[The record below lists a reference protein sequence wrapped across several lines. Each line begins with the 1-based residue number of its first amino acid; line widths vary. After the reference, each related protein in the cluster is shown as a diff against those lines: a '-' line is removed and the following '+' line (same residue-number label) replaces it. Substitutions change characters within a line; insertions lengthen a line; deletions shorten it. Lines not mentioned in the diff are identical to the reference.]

1 MLRALPRKGEDQ
13 VLFYPQA
20 LTARAAGRPKGERTR
35 AQIQAAACA
44 VLDRQGPQEFTVS
57 AVCEQA
63 GISNG
68 TFYIYFADRTVLLDD
83 LLVGF
88 VGFLQAAMRVAGSA
102 QPEDPVRA
110 ATSAYVE
117 LFRRNPGLMRC
128 LVHHLDTL
136 PQAREAFHRLNRDW
150 LETVVAAVER
160 RLHRLGRGEAVDREE
175 LLRRAYALGGMV
187 DQYLSALILSQDPA
201 LVAISAS
208 DEAVIDTLTL
218 IWKRGMSL

>member
-1 MLRALPRKGEDQ
+1 MPRAAPRQGEDQ

-20 LTARAAGRPKGERTR
+20 LAARAAGRPKGERTR

-57 AVCEQA
+57 AVCEEA

-68 TFYIYFADRTVLLDD
+68 TFYIYFADRTVLLDE

-102 QPEDPVRA
+102 HPEDPVRA
-110 ATSAYVE
+110 ATSAYVA
-117 LFRRNPGLMRC
+117 LFRGNRGLMRC
-128 LVHHLDTL
+128 LVHHLDPL
-136 PQAREAFHRLNRDW
+136 PQARVAYPRLTRDW
-150 LETVVAAVER
+150 LERGVAAVER
-160 RLHRLGRGEAVDREE
+160 RLTRLGRGGAVDREE

-187 DQYLSALILSQDPA
+187 DQYLSGLILSQDPA
-201 LVAISAS
+201 LVAISGR
-208 DEAVIDTLTL
+208 DEAVVDTLTL
-218 IWKRGMSL
+218 IWKRAMTI